1 MTLKDQNA
9 IILDELIRIF
19 VKNIKSSIPCL

>member
-19 VKNIKSSIPCL
+19 VKTLSIILDDF